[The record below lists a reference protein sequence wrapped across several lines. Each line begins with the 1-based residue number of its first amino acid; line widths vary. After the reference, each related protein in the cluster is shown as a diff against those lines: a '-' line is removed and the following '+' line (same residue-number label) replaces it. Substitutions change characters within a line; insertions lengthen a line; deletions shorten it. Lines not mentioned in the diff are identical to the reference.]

1 MAITISLDTSIDVVS
16 KQRELVTEAL
26 GADGVY
32 IRMKETLE
40 ELLQDGE
47 IKGTDRAKVVG
58 ETIANMSANITANA
72 MNTALQWAAQEKEL
86 VLKKTEMEYQLDVLA
101 QQKEK
106 LVADTLIAE
115 NDKRLKQAQLLRVYG
130 TYVSNTDGDI
140 VSLGDNGKEYVGMQ
154 NVIQDTANKALLQEQ
169 IISQT
174 EEVQARTHKL
184 VADTYVN
191 HGLFTGYT
199 ITNNG
204 IANATKVGTGYVT
217 LSELN
222 KQVAKEQAKGY
233 AWNAWSNAASSS
245 AGMIGT
251 LVASEIPELVDDA
264 TAALATWS
272 GVVTN
277 LKNVT
282 PPTISI

>member
-1 MAITISLDTSIDVVS
+1 MTISIDTTIDVINKYQNLIS
-16 KQRELVTEAL
+16 ESL
-26 GADGVY
+26 GSDSIY

-40 ELLQDGE
+40 ELLNDGE
-47 IKGTDRAKVVG
+47 IKGTDRAKIIS
-58 ETIANMSANITANA
+58 ETIAAMSNTITANS

-115 NDKRLKQAQLLRVYG
+115 NDKKLKQAQLLRIYG
-130 TYVSNTDGDI
+130 TYVSDVNGDI

-169 IISQT
+169 ITSQT

-204 IANATKVGTGYVT
+204 IASATKVGTGFVT
-217 LSELN
+217 LSELQ

-233 AWNAWSNAASSS
+233 AWNAWSSAASSS
-245 AGMIGT
+245 AGMLGT
-251 LVASEIPELVDDA
+251 LVAADVPELVDDA
-264 TAALATWS
+264 TAALAKWS
-272 GVVTN
+272 SVVTK
-277 LKNVT
+277 LDLVE
-282 PPTISI
+282 PPVINI